1 MFKNARELD
10 YQRTDASFRLALR
23 RYADAAESWYD
34 GSIDS
39 VDARLGSCQRL
50 LHSIRATVARLA
62 VTDAA
67 RFLRAADDLEADR
80 RALVA
85 LRDDLL
91 TGASGREDVVGPP
104 GWRTAAPEG
113 GPLPEK
119 GDQYPPW
126 PPRPRPAAPTT
137 ATPPPAPP
145 PPGADAFS
153 QLHQGYRTAQDT
165 AIPPGMQPPEMPNP
179 MGPEDYA
186 AQETRYHPPPH
197 PNVPRR
203 AQLYKGAPFAGYK
216 DFDACTSANSDK
228 NSPDAYCGKIKHEVE
243 GSLHY
248 ADEDSDR
255 LHGPFAGYSDWE
267 DCEREAPE
275 GADADK
281 YCGKI
286 YHQVEEGRRRKGEP
300 LSNFQDKES
309 RRYGIASPAA
319 APQMPSVDTTN
330 APPGAPGG
338 AGTAAPSAAP
348 GGAGALAPMPPS
360 AAPITSVPSTRGIT
374 PLSALDGSGRRWVT
388 LEAAKFVA
396 AHPDALDDSHELAT
410 RAHHY
415 AAVKTSTFTPAHSAA
430 LCEAFVAQV
439 CDLGRR
445 TAAAAPRVRTAS
457 AVNIDFVPE
466 AMFL

>member
-1 MFKNARELD
+1 MFKNAHELD

-23 RYADAAESWYD
+23 RYGDAAESWFD

-50 LHSIRATVARLA
+50 LHSIRATVGRLA

-80 RALVA
+80 RALTA
-85 LRDDLL
+85 LREDLL

-113 GPLPEK
+113 GPEPEK
-119 GDQYPPW
+119 GGAYEPW
-126 PPRPRPAAPTT
+126 PRPSPRPAAPTT
-137 ATPPPAPP
+137 TTP
-145 PPGADAFS
+145 
-153 QLHQGYRTAQDT
+153 
-165 AIPPGMQPPEMPNP
+165 PPGMQPPPINP
-179 MGPEDYA
+179 QGPAD
-186 AQETRYHPPPH
+186 
-197 PNVPRR
+197 V
-203 AQLYKGAPFAGYK
+203 YKGASMYRGAPFAGYK

-243 GSLHY
+243 GSRTAADNLQPPSPDSPDVELPTVGRADWAGQHPNQMHPQASRRY

-286 YHQVEEGRRRKGEP
+286 YHQVEKGRRRKGEP
-300 LSNFQDKES
+300 LTNFQDKES

-319 APQMPSVDTTN
+319 APQMPSVDNTN
-330 APPGAPGG
+330 PPPGAPGG

-374 PLSALDGSGRRWVT
+374 PLAALDGSGRRWVT

-396 AHPDALDDSHELAT
+396 AHPDTLDDSHELAT
-410 RAHHY
+410 RAQHY

-445 TAAAAPRVRTAS
+445 TAAPIVRTAS
-457 AVNIDFVPE
+457 AVPTNIDFAPE